1 MSLLKLDNIGKI
13 YVSEGN
19 VAVGIRGVTL
29 SFDQGEFV
37 AITGESGSGK
47 STLLNV
53 LSGMDTYE
61 EGELYIEGQPTS
73 HYLQP
78 DWEQYRQKYI
88 SFIFQDY
95 NIIDSFTVLQNVEL
109 ALMTI
114 KDPKKRRERAMELID
129 RVGLS
134 GHVKHKGSQLSG
146 GQKQRTVI
154 ARALAKDSPII
165 LADEPTGNLD
175 SKTGQEIIEL
185 LRELSKDKLLIIVTH
200 DFDLVENVATRHVRI
215 FDGAVESDRML
226 RGTEGAAEVEGG
238 DNTATGVAEK
248 TKQNGSAD
256 QDLNEKCS
264 EDQDLTE
271 KGSENQELKENGS
284 DLDSAEQKITIP
296 AFSNGVR
303 LGKTLFTSR
312 PKLSL
317 FLCFLLSFGMVCL
330 FLVTALCSNFTD
342 VFKPFYLLQRKEGR
356 LVIARQNGEPIK
368 DSEVAELAKR
378 YNASDSL
385 HFDYLCDMF
394 HEQDVG
400 MTFNGDYDSRYENC
414 VRYDYDED
422 YGAPS
427 YGRYPQADNEVL
439 LRLPIYFKDDTL
451 PLGTEE
457 IVHLDP
463 DYELTVVGTS
473 FYVDTNERP
482 TLLLTREGFL
492 TMTAVIGLQLNMSDV
507 LIDGESLSDSGANFR
522 VVAWPY
528 VDPGKIYCVNQNFTE
543 KAKNASSVEI
553 TIKAKTVYPTK
564 AKSFSNNNPIMSREF
579 ETEKTLG
586 ASVLTED
593 KPPLPRTAKYKSEE
607 TYIFLVGTEF
617 VKEMLNECLEGN
629 YNQASLFFEN
639 DKAAKKAIDSL
650 RDEGFTAITTD
661 ATFSPNINTMIDM
674 IMLGA
679 VLGFVWIATVLLV
692 IFMINLCTN
701 RSVEAFRS
709 DLAIM
714 RSMGIPVKV
723 IKTGMYVRMGLCLIP
738 ALLLIPFVAYFV
750 YHIKLL
756 DMILNYLQPV
766 HYIFLVLGLIYL
778 TWRITRKQVKNL
790 FASSVKASLRGGD
803 KA

>member
-19 VAVGIRGVTL
+19 VAVGIRGVNL

-226 RGTEGAAEVEGG
+226 QGTEGAAEVEGG

-256 QDLNEKCS
+256 QEV
-264 EDQDLTE
+264 
-271 KGSENQELKENGS
+271 
-284 DLDSAEQKITIP
+284 TIP

-317 FLCFLLSFGMVCL
+317 FLCFLLSFGMVFL

-394 HEQDVG
+394 HEQNVG

-414 VRYDYDED
+414 VRYAYDED
-422 YGAPS
+422 YGTPS

-482 TLLLTREGFL
+482 TILLTREGFL

-507 LIDGESLSDSGANFR
+507 LIDGESLSESGVNFR
-522 VVAWPY
+522 VMAWPY

-543 KAKNASSVEI
+543 QAKNASSVEI
-553 TIKAKTVYPTK
+553 TIMAKTVYPTK
-564 AKSFSNNNPIMSREF
+564 AKSFSNNNPIMGRVF

-593 KPPLPRTAKYKSEE
+593 KPPMPRTANYKSEE
-607 TYIFLVGTEF
+607 TYIFLVGTDF
-617 VKEMLNECLEGN
+617 VREMLNECLEGN

-661 ATFSPNINTMIDM
+661 ATFSPDINTMITM

-738 ALLLIPFVAYFV
+738 ALLLIPVVAYFV

-790 FASSVKASLRGGD
+790 FASSVKASLRGGE

>member
-19 VAVGIRGVTL
+19 VAVGIRGVNL

-78 DWEQYRQKYI
+78 DWEQYRQKYV

-114 KDPKKRRERAMELID
+114 KDPIKRRERAMELID

-185 LRELSKDKLLIIVTH
+185 LRELSKDKLLIVVTH

-215 FDGAVESDRML
+215 FDGAVESDRVL
-226 RGTEGAAEVEGG
+226 RGTSVDSDAEADHTVE
-238 DNTATGVAEK
+238 
-248 TKQNGSAD
+248 
-256 QDLNEKCS
+256 
-264 EDQDLTE
+264 TE
-271 KGSENQELKENGS
+271 T
-284 DLDSAEQKITIP
+284 DSAETSSETASDNSVEVQNVSIP
-296 AFSNGVR
+296 TFSNGVR
-303 LGKTLFTSR
+303 LGRTLFTSR

-317 FLCFLLSFGMVCL
+317 FLCFLLSFGMICL
-330 FLVTALCSNFTD
+330 FLVTALCSSFTD
-342 VFKPFYLLQRKEGR
+342 MFRSFNLFQRKEGR
-356 LVIARQNGEPIK
+356 LVIARQDGNPIK
-368 DSEVAELAKR
+368 DEEVAELAKR

-385 HFDYLCDMF
+385 HYDYLCDLF
-394 HEQDVG
+394 NEQFVTNTYND
-400 MTFNGDYDSRYENC
+400 DYDYKFNDHIG
-414 VRYDYDED
+414 YAYGED
-422 YGAPS
+422 YGTPT
-427 YGRYPQADNEVL
+427 YGRYPEADNEVL
-439 LRLPIYFKDDTL
+439 LRLPIYFEHEGL
-451 PLGTEE
+451 PLGTDETIYLNNE
-457 IVHLDP
+457 YQLK
-463 DYELTVVGTS
+463 VVGTS

-482 TLLLTREGFL
+482 TMLLTKEGFITL
-492 TMTAVIGLQLNMSDV
+492 TAVVGMYVNISDV
-507 LIDGESLSDSGANFR
+507 LIDGVSQSEADIRLAAY
-522 VVAWPY
+522 VWPY
-528 VDPGKIYCVNQNFTE
+528 VEPGTIYCVSNGFAE
-543 KAKNASSVEI
+543 KVQDAGSVEI
-553 TIKAKTVYPTK
+553 MLSAKTIY
-564 AKSFSNNNPIMSREF
+564 AEEANSFDIYNPIMNRSF
-579 ETEKTLG
+579 ETEKTYD
-586 ASVLTED
+586 SSYLTDNTPE
-593 KPPLPRTAKYKSEE
+593 LPRTVNPRNEGRYV
-607 TYIFLVGTEF
+607 FLVGTDIARE
-617 VKEMLNECLEGN
+617 LLSECLEGN
-629 YNQASLFFEN
+629 YNQASLFFPD
-639 DKAAKKAIDSL
+639 DKAAKQAVGSL
-650 RDEGFTAITTD
+650 RDEGYTALTTD
-661 ATFSPNINTMIDM
+661 VTYAPDINTLIEL
-674 IMLGA
+674 IMTGVA
-679 VLGFVWIATVLLV
+679 LGFVWLATVLLV
-692 IFMINLCTN
+692 VFMINLCTN

-723 IKTGMYVRMGLCLIP
+723 VKVGMYVRMAICLIP
-738 ALLLIPFVAYFV
+738 ALLLIPVVAYLV
-750 YHIKLL
+750 YHVKLL
-756 DMILNYLQPV
+756 DMVLNYLRPV
-766 HYIFLVLGLIYL
+766 HYVILVLGLIIL

-803 KA
+803 QA